1 MMMLILGNNHRPMMV
16 GMVCIPSPPWH
27 IGKRSPLREV
37 GMMTHISNLAL
48 GHTGVMLHQCIT
60 SQDGHRGSTLVLMG
74 SLAGTVGED
83 AAIADPIFTPMLGR
97 QMLASL
103 HSLLCSSKKLQ
114 FTIVKYNLH
123 AAV

>member
-1 MMMLILGNNHRPMMV
+1 
-16 GMVCIPSPPWH
+16 
-27 IGKRSPLREV
+27 
-37 GMMTHISNLAL
+37 MMTHISNLAL

-83 AAIADPIFTPMLGR
+83 AAIVDLLLTPMLGR